1 MTDAR
6 TLLPP
11 PPRRSLRAFG
21 STIGAQLRAAREM
34 SGASV
39 EAICA
44 KTRLSRQVIL
54 ALEADRF
61 DEVGGDFYVRG
72 FLRQLA
78 DHLGLDAEGLVEA
91 FDARRMPGLESA
103 TLPAVQTPSWLRDTT
118 PTSRGL
124 SPAQIFFLIVTVV
137 TAVVFMLAAQR
148 KREGRQLAGPA
159 AISVP
164 EERASALNGGANPIA
179 APAAEPTA
187 EPAATPAAKPPRAA
201 GPPTPR
207 RSPRR

>member
-6 TLLPP
+6 TLLPS
-11 PPRRSLRAFG
+11 PPRRSLRAYG
-21 STIGAQLRAAREM
+21 STIGAQLRGAREA

-61 DEVGGDFYVRG
+61 DDVGGDFYVRG

-78 DHLGLDAEGLVEA
+78 DHLGLDGEGLVEA
-91 FDARRMPGLESA
+91 FDARRLPGLEPA
-103 TLPAVQTPSWLRDTT
+103 PLPAVPTPSWLSEST

-124 SPAQIFFLIVTVV
+124 SPAQIFFLIVTVA

-159 AISVP
+159 TLTVP
-164 EERASALNGGANPIA
+164 EERASALDGGPRQGTR
-179 APAAEPTA
+179 PAAETA
-187 EPAATPAAKPPRAA
+187 DRPPAKPPRAESPQA
-201 GPPTPR
+201 TRRAPR
-207 RSPRR
+207 R